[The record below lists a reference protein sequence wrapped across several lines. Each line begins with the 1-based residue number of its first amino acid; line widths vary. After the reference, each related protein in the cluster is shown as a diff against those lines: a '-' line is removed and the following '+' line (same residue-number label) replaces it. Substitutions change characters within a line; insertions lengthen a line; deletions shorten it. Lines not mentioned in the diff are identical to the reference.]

1 VLLNNAGIQ
10 KKVAQLPL
18 MRICTILPCRLPLI
32 ILFAQIKVA
41 DTFDMEEMTI
51 NFEAPVHLC
60 HLAIPHLKGKANAT
74 M

>member
-1 VLLNNAGIQ
+1 M
-10 KKVAQLPL
+10 PL
-18 MRICTILPCRLPLI
+18 VRVCTIFFLHTILPCRPPLI
-32 ILFAQIKVA
+32 ILFPQIKVA